1 MNNWLE
7 LPAGILSEEGVI
19 RVLEPADADPDMLQD
34 AIMAGNYGKPFI
46 LDDGRVR
53 HLYFN
58 LRFLQ
63 SAMRLK
69 TPDALELGYTRH
81 MMAFL
86 LFHASPRRLLLV
98 GLGGGSLVRFC
109 RRQLPRSVMTAVEID
124 PVIIAMGS
132 QFDLLPDER
141 LAIVQADA
149 ADYLPRAE
157 ADTDVL
163 LLDAF
168 DREGISGSLARPA
181 FFDAALRRL
190 KPQGIL
196 VTNLAGARDTWE
208 PLLALIENAFAGRV
222 ITLRVGDG
230 ENHVAFAFRDPA
242 FAPHWTLLEKE
253 AKGLQRRHGLDFPEF
268 LRKLKRSA
276 GR

>member
-1 MNNWLE
+1 MSHWFE

-19 RVLEPADADPDMLQD
+19 RVRDAADADPVKLQG
-34 AIMAGNYGKPFI
+34 AIMAGTYGKPFV

-53 HLYFN
+53 YLYFN

-63 SAMRLK
+63 SAMRIK
-69 TPDALELGYTRH
+69 SPDALELGYTRH

-86 LFHASPRRLLLV
+86 LFNASPKRLLLV

-109 RRQLPRSVMTAVEID
+109 RRQLPRSTMTAVEID
-124 PVIIAMGS
+124 PHIIALGS
-132 QFDLLPDER
+132 QFGLEEDER
-141 LAIVQADA
+141 LSIVQADA
-149 ADYLPRAE
+149 CDFLPQAE

-181 FFDAALRRL
+181 FFEAARRRL

-208 PLLALIENAFAGRV
+208 PLRTLIENVFEGRV
-222 ITLRVGDG
+222 ITLKVGDG
-230 ENHVAFAFRDPA
+230 ENHIAFAFKDPA
-242 FAPHWTLLEKE
+242 FSPHWSLLEKE
-253 AKGLQRRHGLDFPEF
+253 AKGLQRRHGLDFPDF
-268 LRKLKRSA
+268 LKKLKRA
-276 GR
+276 A